1 VPSNYVLRIQAGPD
15 IASKTI
21 DAETIDTEAASEETT
36 ASVKDASQLQV
47 MDAEDETATSG
58 SWEEV

>member
-1 VPSNYVLRIQAGPD
+1 VPSNFVLRIQAGPNL
-15 IASKTI
+15 ASKTI
-21 DAETIDTEAASEETT
+21 DAETIDAE
-36 ASVKDASQLQV
+36 ASVKDASQLHV